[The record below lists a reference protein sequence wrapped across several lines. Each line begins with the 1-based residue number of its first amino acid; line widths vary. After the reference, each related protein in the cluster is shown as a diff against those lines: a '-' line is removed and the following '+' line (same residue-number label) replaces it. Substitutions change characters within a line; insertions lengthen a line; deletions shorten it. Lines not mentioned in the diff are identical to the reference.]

1 MDLSIYNV
9 EDLILA
15 AIKSEIDSKDA
26 YSKLAASVENFML
39 KDRLKFLAGEEE
51 KHRAF
56 FERLYKKNF
65 TDKQIVLPEE
75 SPVPLP
81 QIKIDTENMPMSE
94 ILESAMQ
101 AEKAAY
107 DFYKGLSDR
116 FNGLPEV
123 KKMLL
128 YIASMEMGHYRL
140 FEIEQENAK
149 KFEDFDAEW
158 PMMHVGP

>member
-1 MDLSIYNV
+1 MDLSICSL
-9 EDLILA
+9 EDLILTA
-15 AIKSEIDSKDA
+15 LKSEIDSEAA
-26 YSKLAASVENFML
+26 YLKLADRVENFML

-65 TDKQIVLPEE
+65 SDKEIVLPEE

-101 AEKAAY
+101 AEKG
-107 DFYKGLSDR
+107 GL
-116 FNGLPEV
+116 
-123 KKMLL
+123 
-128 YIASMEMGHYRL
+128 
-140 FEIEQENAK
+140 
-149 KFEDFDAEW
+149 
-158 PMMHVGP
+158 